1 MSRAKSGGGR
11 AIRRD
16 PEVREREDQ
25 PRNRELRELITEA
38 SLSLARLD
46 AERLEEL
53 AISCQALN
61 RDLASSVSNDRA
73 ELVRQAREA
82 DGASA
87 VFARVLEATRA
98 NLEVLNRLKEWPG
111 GTLEYGGGAGIHPV
125 RHGRWAAMESG
136 HGNH

>member
-1 MSRAKSGGGR
+1 
-11 AIRRD
+11 
-16 PEVREREDQ
+16 VREREDQ
-25 PRNRELRELITEA
+25 PRNRELRQLIRLA

-46 AERLEEL
+46 AGRLEEL

-61 RDLASSVSNDRA
+61 RDLASSPSRDRA
-73 ELVRQAREA
+73 ELALHAREA
-82 DGASA
+82 AGDMA

-111 GTLEYGGGAGIHPV
+111 GTLEYGGGAGIHPG
-125 RHGRWAAMESG
+125 RHGQWTAKESG

>member
-1 MSRAKSGGGR
+1 VSGAKSGVGR

-25 PRNRELRELITEA
+25 PRNRELRQLIREA

-53 AISCQALN
+53 AISCHALN
-61 RDLASSVSNDRA
+61 HDLASSASNDWV
-73 ELVRQAREA
+73 ELARQAREA
-82 DGASA
+82 AGDMA

-98 NLEVLNRLKEWPG
+98 NLEVLNRLKELRG
-111 GTLEYGGGAGIHPV
+111 GTLEYGGGAGIHPG
-125 RHGRWAAMESG
+125 RHGQWAAMESG